1 MINKLKQPIYTEKEW
16 GSEIIWAITDSY
28 ICKTVEINPLRVT
41 ELIVYE
47 NKYKSIIV
55 VSGQLSLAMGKCCD
69 ENNLEYYDCPEGWSI
84 CIEPGIMHRYG
95 ATDKSV
101 RIIEV
106 SSPGIE
112 EGIVIPEQLVEVG
125 YVRSR

>member
-1 MINKLKQPIYTEKEW
+1 MTNKLSQPIYTEKEW

-28 ICKTVEINPLRVT
+28 ICKTIEINPLKIT
-41 ELIVYE
+41 DLIVYE

-55 VSGQLSLAMGKCCD
+55 VNGQLSLAMGKCCD

-84 CIEPGIMHRYG
+84 YIEPGIMHRYG
-95 ATDKSV
+95 ATDKTV

-112 EGIVIPEQLVEVG
+112 EGIIIPEQLIGVG
-125 YVRSR
+125 YVRSG

>member
-1 MINKLKQPIYTEKEW
+1 MSNKLSQPIYTEKSW

-28 ICKTVEINPLRVT
+28 VCKTIEIHPLKIT
-41 ELIVYE
+41 DLIVYE

-55 VSGQLSLAMGKCCD
+55 IDGQLSLAMGKCCEEID
-69 ENNLEYYDCPEGWSI
+69 LEYYDCPEGWSI
-84 CIEPGIMHRYG
+84 YIEPGIMHRYG
-95 ATDKSV
+95 ATNKPV

-112 EGIVIPEQLVEVG
+112 DGIIISNQLVGVNH
-125 YVRSR
+125 VRGR